1 MHTQQ
6 GAVAMTPGVEA
17 FVAKYVWIWVGL
29 TFGFAA
35 KYAMLIKRG
44 ITPSPRL
51 IIADVMI
58 LPMVALIAYSL
69 VRQAG
74 LEAEAAALSTAFVT
88 VCADRV
94 IKLYTERFLRQV
106 EAVTLRDVA
115 RDVIESSGELRQA
128 VQKVDSAK
136 AVAARPAPP
145 ADQ

>member
-1 MHTQQ
+1 MMA
-6 GAVAMTPGVEA
+6 GIEA
-17 FVAKYVWIWVGL
+17 AAAKYAWIWVGL

-35 KYAMLIKRG
+35 KYAMLIKKG
-44 ITPSPRL
+44 VKVQARL
-51 IIADVMI
+51 VIADLLI

-74 LEAEAAALSTAFVT
+74 IEAEAAALLTAFVT

-106 EAVTLRDVA
+106 EAVTLREVA

-128 VQKVDSAK
+128 VQKVESAK
-136 AVAARPAPP
+136 SVTDRPTPLG
-145 ADQ
+145 

>member
-1 MHTQQ
+1 
-6 GAVAMTPGVEA
+6 MTPGVEA
-17 FVAKYVWIWVGL
+17 FVAKYIWIWVGL

-74 LEAEAAALSTAFVT
+74 IDAEAAALLTAFVT

-115 RDVIESSGELRQA
+115 REVIESSGELRQA

-136 AVAARPAPP
+136 AVAARPAPVP
-145 ADQ
+145 ASESDQ

>member
-6 GAVAMTPGVEA
+6 GAAAMTPGVEA
-17 FVAKYVWIWVGL
+17 FVAKYIWIWVGL

-74 LEAEAAALSTAFVT
+74 IDAEAAALLTAFVT

-136 AVAARPAPP
+136 AVASRPAPP